1 MIFDLKKIVK
11 VLMPLLSKELGKRA
25 TYKDVA
31 SALDIPY
38 NRFRQNIHKNS
49 IPYKEILVFCFR
61 RKISINYLFFNQLP
75 ESLIED
81 TNNIITLKY
90 NKDML
95 GSLGD
100 GLKNY
105 EFEAGEIAID
115 KYLLDFIQG
124 DYKNTELIQG
134 CGDSMEPLIADNSL
148 IFIDTS
154 KTNILNNRI
163 YAVLINEEL
172 YIKHI
177 TKDKDKIV
185 LKSFNKIYK
194 EITSKEYTV
203 IGKVVGVL
211 SRF

>member
-1 MIFDLKKIVK
+1 
-11 VLMPLLSKELGKRA
+11 MPLLSKELGKRA

-31 SALDIPY
+31 FALDIPY
-38 NRFRQNIHKNS
+38 NRFRQKIHKNS
-49 IPYKEILVFCFR
+49 IPYKELLVFCFR
-61 RKISINYLFFNQLP
+61 KKISINYLFFNQLP
-75 ESLIED
+75 ESLIEE
-81 TNNIITLKY
+81 TTNIITLKY
-90 NKDML
+90 NKDIL

-115 KYLLDFIQG
+115 KHLLDFIQG

-134 CGDSMEPLIADNSL
+134 YGDSMEPLITDNSL

-154 KTNILNNRI
+154 KKDILNNRI
-163 YAVLINEEL
+163 YAILIDEEL

-177 TKDKDKIV
+177 TKDKGKIV
-185 LKSFNKIYK
+185 LKSFNKSYK
-194 EITSKEYTV
+194 DITTEEYIV
-203 IGKVVGVL
+203 VGKVVGVL